1 MLLDALMA
9 AIERLIIT
17 YSGADERTNLRRPP
31 AVPVGELLDIVD
43 RTVRSEHGS
52 PYDQVVVHHPLQP
65 FDPRNFIPGKLV
77 PGRPWSFDPHALAGA
92 KTLEGPR
99 RPDEPFLTSTL
110 APRPDA
116 VIELDNLV
124 RFVEAPVRAFL
135 RDRLGI
141 SVSEFFDEVE
151 DELPVELD
159 ALGKWGVGQRL
170 LDGVL
175 AGADLD
181 ACKDAEI
188 ARGTLPPGH
197 LALPVL
203 DEIGSV
209 VAQLAAAAKGLVGD
223 EPPGSLDVNLAL
235 PDGRTLAGT
244 VTGVCGDTLRA
255 ISYSRVRPRNR
266 LRAWVKLLALTAA
279 RPERPFESLVIG
291 RARAGSYHADVCVAR
306 ILPVGDDAAA
316 RGRAALAQLAILLD
330 LYDRGMR
337 EPLPLSSDASAAY
350 AQAAVAGQS
359 GADAADKAW
368 TSTFD
373 YPKEDRQP
381 EHVLVYGGEIPLSD
395 LMATV
400 PRADENWHPDEA
412 SRFGVYARRLWN
424 GLLAREEIGDR

>member
-1 MLLDALMA
+1 LP
-9 AIERLIIT
+9 
-17 YSGADERTNLRRPP
+17 Y
-31 AVPVGELLDIVD
+31 
-43 RTVRSEHGS
+43 RS
-52 PYDQVVVHHPLQP
+52 
-65 FDPRNFIPGKLV
+65 DP
-77 PGRPWSFDPHALAGA
+77 
-92 KTLEGPR
+92 
-99 RPDEPFLTSTL
+99 
-110 APRPDA
+110 

-124 RFVEAPVRAFL
+124 RFVEQPVRAFL

-181 ACKDAEI
+181 GCKNAEL

-203 DEIGSV
+203 DEIGAV
-209 VAQLAAAAKGLVGD
+209 VAQLAAAANALGAAGS
-223 EPPGSLDVNLAL
+223 PGSLDVNLAL

-244 VTGVCGDTLRA
+244 VTGVCGDTIRA
-255 ISYSRVRPRNR
+255 TSYSRVRPRDR
-266 LRAWVKLLALTAA
+266 LRAWVKLLALSAA

-291 RARAGSYHADVCVAR
+291 RARSGAYRADVSVAR
-306 ILPVGDDAAA
+306 IGPVGGD
-316 RGRAALAQLAILLD
+316 ALAELEILID

-337 EPLPLSSDASAAY
+337 EPLPLASDASAAY
-350 AQAAVAGQS
+350 AQS
-359 GADAADKAW
+359 GAAAADRAW

-381 EHVLVYGGEIPLSD
+381 EHLLVYRGSVPLSD
-395 LMATV
+395 LLEPP
-400 PRADENWHPDEA
+400 PRDDEAWYPDET
-412 SRFGVYARRLWN
+412 SRFGVYARRLWD
-424 GLLAREEIGDR
+424 GLLARESVDDR